1 MDATPD
7 RITISPEDAEE
18 LTQSLGQIVGGSWR
32 QIAAFTRMGIP
43 KALGLSTQEW
53 ANTRLGG
60 YARLSIED
68 RREAVKELLDD
79 GFSQRQAA
87 EIIGVDHKT
96 VGNDKAAIQG
106 GENSPKQEK
115 SPTPEQGGSIT
126 SGENS
131 PPELEDVF
139 GGVLDV
145 EIVEDEPEPQPE
157 PVVVEDVPLEPAE
170 PGWHQLGP
178 HWLYCGDSTD
188 PEFIERCSGA
198 AFAFAD
204 PPYNAGKAEWDNDFV
219 WNHDYLADRA
229 GIVAVAPGIAALA
242 DFLAKTAMPYK
253 WSMSA
258 EITNGMTRGALGFGN
273 WVAIN
278 LFTNGSL
285 YRKSKDIL
293 RIPASTGDDK
303 GGIHPSRK
311 PLRLITELI
320 GLFTNK
326 DDLVVDPFLGSG
338 TTLIAADKLGRRCI
352 GAELDP
358 DYCAHIIKR
367 YEEQAQ

>member
-7 RITISPEDAEE
+7 RIAISPEDAEE
-18 LTQSLGQIVGGSWR
+18 LTQSLGQIVGGSYR
-32 QIAAFTRMGIP
+32 QVATLTRMGVP

-53 ANTRLGG
+53 VDTRLGG
-60 YARLSIED
+60 YVRMSIED
-68 RREAVKELLDD
+68 RREAVKELLEE
-79 GFSQRQAA
+79 GFSQRQTA
-87 EIIGVDHKT
+87 EIIGVDEGT
-96 VGNDKAAIQG
+96 VRNDKKTA
-106 GENSPKQEK
+106 ENSASAPK
-115 SPTPEQGGSIT
+115 PATAEQHQSNP
-126 SGENS
+126 SAENS
-131 PPELEDVF
+131 APDPDMF
-139 GGVLDV
+139 DGALDV
-145 EIVEDEPEPQPE
+145 EVVEDEPESEAEPE
-157 PVVVEDVPLEPAE
+157 PVQDIPLEPAAF
-170 PGWHQLGP
+170 GWHQLGP

-188 PEFIERCSGA
+188 SQFIERCAGA

-219 WNHDYLADRA
+219 WNHDYLADQA
-229 GIVAVAPGIAALA
+229 GIVAVTPGIAALA

-258 EITNGMTRGALGFGN
+258 EITNGMTRGAIGFGN
-273 WVAIN
+273 WIAIT
-278 LFTNGSL
+278 LFTEGSL

-293 RIPASTGDDK
+293 RVPAATGDDK

-326 DDLVVDPFLGSG
+326 NDLVVDPFLGSG
-338 TTLIAADKLGRRCI
+338 TTLLAADKLERRCV

-358 DYCAHIIKR
+358 MYCAHIIRR
-367 YEEQAQ
+367 YEEQS